1 MPTLPTII
9 INKTV
14 ESSLNYQKGDKKPLD
29 MAQSAKAGLPIE
41 MQNWKP
47 KQAPVID
54 INMNTR
60 IPKNVS
66 HRKNKNDFF
75 RFLLTQNYNAQI

>member
-1 MPTLPTII
+1 M
-9 INKTV
+9 K
-14 ESSLNYQKGDKKPLD
+14 YQKGDTRPLD
-29 MAQSAKAGLPIE
+29 AAGAKAANLPLE

-54 INMNTR
+54 INMNTK

-75 RFLLTQNYNAQI
+75 RFLLT